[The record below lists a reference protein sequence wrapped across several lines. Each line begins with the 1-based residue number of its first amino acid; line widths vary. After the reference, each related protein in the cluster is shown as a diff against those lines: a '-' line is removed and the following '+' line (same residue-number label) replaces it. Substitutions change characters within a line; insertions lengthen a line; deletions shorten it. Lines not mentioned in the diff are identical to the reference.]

1 MKAIW
6 TGSIGF
12 GLVNIPVKLFSAVE
26 TTKLDFDM
34 LDKKDKSNIKFKRVN
49 ENTGKEVLWANI
61 IKGYLHNEKYVL
73 VDEMDFKK
81 ASPEKT
87 SHIEIVQF
95 VKEHDIDSVFF
106 ETPYFIQPDK
116 TGTRAYQLLK
126 EALTKTSKAGLG
138 SFVMREREHVCL
150 IKPYND
156 ILVLNRLRYAEEVRD
171 VAELK
176 TTGAKSKPAEIKMAI
191 SLIDQLTKPFNP
203 AIFKDEY
210 TDKLLKII
218 KAKSKGKDVAYKP
231 MKLVHS
237 KTADLMEQLK
247 ASLSGSSKRKAS

>member
-12 GLVNIPVKLFSAVE
+12 GLVNIPVKLFSVIE
-26 TTKLDFDM
+26 NSKLDFDM
-34 LDKKDKSNIKFKRVN
+34 LDKKDNANIKFKRVN
-49 ENTGKEVLWANI
+49 ENTGKEVQWENI
-61 IKGYLHNEKYVL
+61 IKGYLYNEKYVL
-73 VDEMDFKK
+73 VDETDFEK

-116 TGTRAYQLLK
+116 SGSRAYQLLK
-126 EALTKTSKAGLG
+126 EALTKTGKAGLG

-156 ILVLNRLRYAEEVRD
+156 ILVLNRLRYAEEIRD

-176 TTGAKSKPAEIKMAI
+176 TTGSKSKPAEIKMAI
-191 SLIDQLTKPFNP
+191 SLIDQLTKPFNA

-218 KAKSKGKDVAYKP
+218 KAKSKGKNVAYKP

-237 KTADLMEQLK
+237 KTTDLMDQLK
-247 ASLSGSSKRKAS
+247 ASLSGSAKRKAS